1 MRGTLVEGD
10 CLWVSS
16 VPFDSLQAGDVV
28 ASDSGGKVVAHRI
41 IGREGAGFI
50 TQGDGNWCRDS
61 TLLTADRLVGR
72 VMERERK
79 GMRKPVA
86 GGARGRLRGA
96 VLRAICRLRLRL
108 NHWLLV
114 PLLRLVS
121 FFRDAATSRPAG
133 EIASCPE
140 MDLLCQCLAF
150 PRRVATEPDPPG
162 HRERERRPP
171 GRPMEIDW
179 PKFLALATNHHVL
192 PLVYKALKSDRENV
206 AGIPPAWLAQ
216 LRSRQTPIAAYN
228 LRALALLHRLQQLL
242 ESQGIQLIPIKGPS
256 LALLAHGDVA
266 RRQFEDLDLLVRWED
281 VLRAIDLL
289 EREGYRLKELSASV
303 CRDRYV
309 ATLQNWSL
317 EKAGS
322 PPLDLK
328 PVLVSHAL
336 IGPASVEFMAAAC
349 QRIPIDEKRFLNA
362 PGPEAMLLAVCMD
375 GANEMWFKLSSVADV
390 AALLAQFAGR
400 DWAGF
405 LGEAARL
412 GQRRSMLV
420 GAGLAEELL
429 GSDLPSAFREGDRQ
443 DPASRRLARQAADRL
458 RALAPRHSFVA
469 RQTWF
474 ALQTRERWRDR
485 FRFVARLL
493 FVPGAFELDAWPLP
507 GVLYPLHALVRPVR
521 LAWDMLVRKGRHRRL
536 TVLPADER
544 WPRGAKD
551 A

>member
-1 MRGTLVEGD
+1 MWGTLAEGD

-28 ASDSGGKVVAHRI
+28 AFESGGQVVAHRI
-41 IGREGAGFI
+41 IGREGNGFI
-50 TQGDGNWCRDS
+50 TQGDGNWRRDS
-61 TLLTADRLVGR
+61 MPLTADRLVGR

-79 GMRKPVA
+79 GIRKPVT
-86 GGARGRLRGA
+86 GGAPGRRRGA
-96 VLRAICRLRLRL
+96 VLRAICRLRRRL
-108 NHWLLV
+108 DHWLLA
-114 PLLRLVS
+114 PFLRRVS
-121 FFRDAATSRPAG
+121 FSHAAATPRPAG
-133 EIASCPE
+133 GFASCPE
-140 MDLLCQCLAF
+140 MDLLCKCIAP
-150 PRRVATEPDPPG
+150 PRTVGTEADLPD
-162 HRERERRPP
+162 HRERAGRPP
-171 GRPMEIDW
+171 GCPMGIDW

-192 PLVYKALKSDRENV
+192 PLVYKALKSDAENV
-206 AGIPPAWLAQ
+206 AGIPPAWFAQ

-228 LRALALLHRLQQLL
+228 LRALALLHRLQQLM
-242 ESQGIQLIPIKGPS
+242 EAQGIQLIPVKGPS

-266 RRQFEDLDLLVRWED
+266 RRQFEDLDLLVRRED
-281 VLRAIDLL
+281 LLKAIDLL
-289 EREGYRLKELSASV
+289 ERDGFRLKELSSSV
-303 CRDRYV
+303 CRARYA

-317 EKAGS
+317 EKTGS

-336 IGPASVEFMAAAC
+336 TGPASVEFMAAAC
-349 QRIPIDEKRFLNA
+349 QRIPIDEKRFLSA

-390 AALLAQFAGR
+390 AALLAQFADR

-429 GSDLPSAFREGDRQ
+429 GSDLPSAFREGDRL
-443 DPASRRLARQAADRL
+443 DPVARRLARQAAERL

-469 RQTWF
+469 RQAWF

-485 FRFVARLL
+485 FRFVSRLL
-493 FVPGAFELDAWPLP
+493 FVPGAFDLAAWPLP

-521 LAWDMLVRKGRHRRL
+521 LTWDLLVRKGRHRRL

-544 WPRGAKD
+544 WTHDVKGA
-551 A
+551 